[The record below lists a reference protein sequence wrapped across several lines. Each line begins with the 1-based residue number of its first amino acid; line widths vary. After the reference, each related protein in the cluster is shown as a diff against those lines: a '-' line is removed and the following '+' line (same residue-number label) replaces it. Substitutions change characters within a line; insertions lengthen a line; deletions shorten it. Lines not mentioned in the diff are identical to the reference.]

1 MSRNNLLAY
10 NLQTGVLVS
19 SFNPNLNAQ
28 AYSLAASPDGRTL
41 YVGGEF
47 TKVGST
53 TRNRIAAF
61 DTATG
66 ALTSFAPSVSGVVK
80 AIGVTSSAVY
90 FGGTVTAVG
99 GVSRSRLAAVTP
111 AGALLPWAPVPGV
124 GPTDGNR
131 LPDNPTRNAQ
141 TTNEVKSL
149 VITNGG
155 SQVVVSGNFYTLNG
169 QAASGVGALDAATG
183 ATNPFQMGTLIT
195 NQGINSAVYS
205 LSTDGT
211 TVYGTGYDYYGPGNL
226 EGSFAATAAGG
237 VLQWV
242 NDCHGDTYSSVPFN
256 GALYMAGHPHTCE
269 VIGGYPE
276 QDPRV
281 SKYATAVSLTP
292 QGTLPYGSWGGR
304 PSPSSCT
311 GSPT

>member
-1 MSRNNLLAY
+1 M
-10 NLQTGVLVS
+10 
-19 SFNPNLNAQ
+19 
-28 AYSLAASPDGRTL
+28 
-41 YVGGEF
+41 
-47 TKVGST
+47 
-53 TRNRIAAF
+53 
-61 DTATG
+61 
-66 ALTSFAPSVSGVVK
+66 
-80 AIGVTSSAVY
+80 
-90 FGGTVTAVG
+90 
-99 GVSRSRLAAVTP
+99 
-111 AGALLPWAPVPGV
+111 PGV

-256 GALYMAGHPHTCE
+256 GALYMAGHPHNCE
-269 VIGGYPE
+269 VIGATRAGPARE
-276 QDPRV
+276 QVRHRRVADP
-281 SKYATAVSLTP
+281 AGHPAVRLVGRSSLP
-292 QGTLPYGSWGGR
+292 
-304 PSPSSCT
+304 PSSCT